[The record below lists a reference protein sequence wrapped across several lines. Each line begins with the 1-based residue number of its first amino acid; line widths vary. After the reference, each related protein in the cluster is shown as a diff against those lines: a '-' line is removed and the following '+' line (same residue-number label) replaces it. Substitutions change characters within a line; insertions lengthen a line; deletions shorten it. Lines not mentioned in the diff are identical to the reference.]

1 MSIDETICVC
11 GNDGY
16 SRCLHGLN
24 IDRRI
29 GGGML
34 KRQKLSTKWLSLTK
48 GHNLGCLFRW
58 MWLGAHLMDT
68 SLGSGANGPTIV
80 LSSHDGANGRAF
92 MLSSWNGASSG
103 PSVGLSPGAYAST
116 RDREVDVDDLRRR
129 IRTQT
134 PLS

>member
-1 MSIDETICVC
+1 
-11 GNDGY
+11 
-16 SRCLHGLN
+16 
-24 IDRRI
+24 
-29 GGGML
+29 
-34 KRQKLSTKWLSLTK
+34 
-48 GHNLGCLFRW
+48 
-58 MWLGAHLMDT
+58 MDT

-103 PSVGLSPGAYAST
+103 PSVGLGPGAYAST